1 MQRCRYSSAARP
13 PVHDLAWVVRFPPAF
28 PRAHTNQLTSESMLR
43 SLRRS
48 AYLRIKGAVVFEDV
62 RSVVDLGTAGDG
74 VVLMER
80 TSCFAAGAV
89 KRGPAMFGN

>member
-1 MQRCRYSSAARP
+1 M
-13 PVHDLAWVVRFPPAF
+13 
-28 PRAHTNQLTSESMLR
+28 
-43 SLRRS
+43 
-48 AYLRIKGAVVFEDV
+48 RIRGAVVFEDV
-62 RSVVDLGTAGDG
+62 RSVVDLGTAGEG

>member
-1 MQRCRYSSAARP
+1 M
-13 PVHDLAWVVRFPPAF
+13 
-28 PRAHTNQLTSESMLR
+28 
-43 SLRRS
+43 
-48 AYLRIKGAVVFEDV
+48 RIRGADVFDEV
-62 RSVVDLGTAGDG
+62 RSVVDLGTAGEG

>member
-1 MQRCRYSSAARP
+1 
-13 PVHDLAWVVRFPPAF
+13 
-28 PRAHTNQLTSESMLR
+28 MLR
-43 SLRRS
+43 SLRSS
-48 AYLRIKGAVVFEDV
+48 AYLRIRGAVVFEDV
-62 RSVVDLGTAGDG
+62 RSVVDLGTAGEG

>member
-1 MQRCRYSSAARP
+1 MLHAASAVQASGYRP
-13 PVHDLAWVVRFPPAF
+13 LALP
-28 PRAHTNQLTSESMLR
+28 AHTIGSLASESMLR
-43 SLRRS
+43 SLRSS
-48 AYLRIKGAVVFEDV
+48 AYLRIRGAVVFEDV
-62 RSVVDLGTAGDG
+62 RSVVDLGTAGEG